1 MGRLFRVLT
10 LLIALLATTAYAA
23 SVGLPEARFRA
34 LCAQAA
40 SAATS
45 KQAERLVA
53 EAVQILKRHHQ
64 MRSRL
69 QYQAMEAELVRCRG
83 LIHAAAYSRDAKN
96 ADAQRKALAQ
106 FQDAVKRYTALRTRC
121 EAEVERREALLGTR
135 DPTKDKTW
143 QEITARATSTTY
155 FLAWTHYS
163 QALLTDPGE
172 ARTKLLND
180 ALLGFAT
187 FTADGYRQHPIV
199 IDCFLGQAKCLLEL
213 GRHAQVPRLLAD
225 ATAENTPVDQ
235 YRRLVLALCRAHAAA
250 GSHMDVETT
259 AKTYFDTLP
268 DGHKHNVVELDLMLD
283 RARSLAKLVR
293 LSPKYASRWR
303 ARLDNVTRVL
313 YRYGPKWRAGLRTAL
328 GDNPPPGPFISLAT
342 AREHFEAKRFKE
354 ALAELEKGLA
364 AADNA
369 TDAAIRT
376 DLQHTRAASHLN
388 LKMWPEAFQSAAGF
402 AQQYPKDARAAT
414 MCGYAFQ
421 AAFRSAPTLR
431 SEDCAAFLAYARK
444 QFPDEPALLRADWH
458 RARVLIEA
466 EKYEA
471 AGRVLSGIPKDSPVR
486 LEALYGLAIV
496 AWKRLESAAPEPDA
510 AKARLRIVPVEA
522 AVARFLDDWPAKPT
536 VAQRPLGAAVADV
549 ATAAGEQLMQL
560 PKPDSRAAD
569 KLLDATTAVQ
579 GADRNMALRRKA
591 LRIQIL
597 VLTGA
602 DLATAAK
609 LVDELLGARADAGQ
623 AARALARIADPLER
637 AQASLRDSEQPDRAR
652 ELDRR
657 LARIYTFL
665 HGHLAGE
672 SAAAS
677 KASRIAVRRRL
688 AACQL
693 RLGEHE
699 TAEAHYRWLVDS
711 VPREQSADVLRGLA
725 LAQEALGRD
734 DESAKSWTK
743 LCRGVEKGTPAW
755 YEAQYGRIDCL
766 RKSGAEDM
774 ARKHLA
780 LFKLQHPTVTNK
792 RWRAKF
798 DELSKHLKENAAP

>member
-1 MGRLFRVLT
+1 MRISA

-23 SVGLPEARFRA
+23 SATLPEARFRA

-40 SAATS
+40 SAPTA
-45 KQAERLVA
+45 QDAEKLVA
-53 EAVQILKRHHQ
+53 EAEQILKLHRH
-64 MRSRL
+64 MRGLL

-83 LIHAAAYSRDAKN
+83 LIHAKTFRRDAQN
-96 ADAQRKALAQ
+96 ADARLKALVQ
-106 FQDAVKRYTALRTRC
+106 FQNAVKRYTALRTRC
-121 EAEVERREALLGTR
+121 EAESERRETMLGTR
-135 DPTKDKTW
+135 DPAKDKIW

-163 QALLTDPGE
+163 QALLTEPGE
-172 ARTKLLND
+172 PRTKLLND

-235 YRRLVLALCRAHAAA
+235 YRRLVLVLCRAHAAA

-268 DGHKHNVVELDLMLD
+268 AGHKHNVVELDLMLD
-283 RARSLAKLVR
+283 RARSLAKLVK
-293 LSPKYASRWR
+293 LSPKYGSRWR

-313 YRYGPKWRAGLRTAL
+313 YRYGPKWRADLRAAL
-328 GDNPPPGPFISLAT
+328 GDDTPAGPFISLVA

-364 AADNA
+364 AADQA

-376 DLQHTRAASHLN
+376 DLLHTRAASHLN
-388 LKMWPEAFQSAAGF
+388 LKMWPEAYESASSF
-402 AQQYPKDARAAT
+402 AQEYPKDARAAT

-421 AAFRSAPTLR
+421 AAFRSAPVLQGTPY
-431 SEDCAAFLAYARK
+431 ANFLAYARK

-458 RARVLIEA
+458 RARVLIDA
-466 EKYEA
+466 EKYTA
-471 AGRVLSGIPKDSPVR
+471 AGQVLSGIPKDSPAH
-486 LEALYGLAIV
+486 LEALYGLVIV
-496 AWKRLESAAPEPDA
+496 AWKHLEKAAPAPDA
-510 AKARLRIVPVEA
+510 AKARQRIAPVEQA
-522 AVARFLDDWPAKPT
+522 ITRFLDDWPAKPT
-536 VAQRPLGAAVADV
+536 AAQRKLAKTVSGV
-549 ATAAGEQLMQL
+549 ATAVGEQLVQL
-560 PKPDSRAAD
+560 PKPDCKAAG
-569 KLLDATTAVQ
+569 KLLDATNAVH
-579 GADRNMALRRKA
+579 GADKNMAMRRKA

-597 VLTGA
+597 VLGGA
-602 DLATAAK
+602 DLTTAAK
-609 LVDELLGARADAGQ
+609 LVDELLGAQADAGQ

-637 AQASLRDSEQPDRAR
+637 AQTTLRDSAQPDRAQ
-652 ELDRR
+652 ELDQR
-657 LARIYTFL
+657 LARIYSFL
-665 HGHLAGE
+665 HAHLAKE

-688 AACQL
+688 AACRL
-693 RLGEHE
+693 RLGEHKV
-699 TAEAHYRWLVDS
+699 AEAHYQWLVGN
-711 VPREQSADVLRGLA
+711 VPREESADALRGLA
-725 LAQEALGRD
+725 LAQEALGRN
-734 DESAKSWTK
+734 DESAKNWAK
-743 LCRGVEKGTPAW
+743 LCRGVEKGTPPW

-766 RKSGAEDM
+766 QKSGDDAR

-780 LFKLQHPTVTNK
+780 LFKLQHPTVTDK
-792 RWRAKF
+792 HWRAKF
-798 DELSKHLKENAAP
+798 DDLSKHLVP